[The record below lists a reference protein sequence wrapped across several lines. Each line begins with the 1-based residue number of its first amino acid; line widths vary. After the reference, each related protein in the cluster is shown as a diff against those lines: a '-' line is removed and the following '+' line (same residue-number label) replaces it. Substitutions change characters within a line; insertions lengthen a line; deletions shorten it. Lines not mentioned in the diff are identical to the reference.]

1 MKDASLANTRNFS
14 IIAHIDHGKSTLAD
28 RIIEFCGGL
37 SNREMQNQVLDSLE
51 IERERG
57 ITVKAQSV
65 SLKFRK
71 DEAEFNLNLIDTPG
85 HVDFAYEVSRSLA
98 ACDGAILLIDASQ
111 GVEAQ
116 TLSTCYNAIEQGL
129 TILPVLNKI
138 DLPQADPERVKK
150 EIEEI
155 IGIDASNAPCI
166 SAKNGEG
173 IEELLNIIVEEIPSP
188 QGNIDSPL
196 EALIIDSWFDQYLGV
211 VSLVKVMNGKL
222 MQGEKIKLNST
233 GNTHLAERL
242 GFFTPKRQETVEL
255 SAGDVGFICAGVRD
269 IRGAPVGDTL
279 THQNHTA
286 SLPGFKP
293 VKPQVFA
300 ALYPLDSSEFELF
313 RESLERLSLND
324 AALSYQPEQ
333 SSALGS
339 GFRCGFL
346 GTLHMEIVIERL
358 QGEHGIELL
367 ATAPTVA
374 YQILDSSNNLLEIE
388 NPSKYPEPNHINEV
402 KEPIAKATIL
412 VPENF
417 IGNVISL
424 CEEKRG
430 AQKSLRY
437 VGGQIELIYEMPMN
451 EIVLDFF
458 DRLKSCSKGY
468 ASLDYDFVRFDL
480 SDMVKVDILLNGE
493 KVDALNFMV
502 HRSKADQKGRELA
515 KSLREVIPRQMYDIA
530 IQAAIG
536 GKILARETVKAFRK
550 DVTAKL
556 YGGDVTRKMKLLEKQ
571 KKGKKKMRQIGKVEV
586 PQEAFLS
593 ILKAVSYTHLTLPTN
608 REV

>member
-1 MKDASLANTRNFS
+1 MKDASLTNTRNFS

-71 DEAEFNLNLIDTPG
+71 DELEFNLNLIDTPG

-138 DLPQADPERVKK
+138 DLPQADPDRVKK

-173 IEELLNIIVEEIPSP
+173 IEELLNIIVEKIPSP
-188 QGNIDSPL
+188 EGKIDSPL

-222 MQGEKIKLNST
+222 IQGEKIKLNST

-242 GFFTPKRQETVEL
+242 GFFTPKRQETLEL

-279 THQNHTA
+279 THQNHNA

-374 YQILDSSNNLLEIE
+374 YQILDSSNKLSEIE

-468 ASLDYDFVRFDL
+468 ASLDYDFVRFDP

-593 ILKAVSYTHLTLPTN
+593 ILKVSK
-608 REV
+608 

>member
-324 AALSYQPEQ
+324 AALSFQPEQ

-593 ILKAVSYTHLTLPTN
+593 ILKVSK
-608 REV
+608 

>member
-1 MKDASLANTRNFS
+1 MPKHEKKESTRNFS

-28 RIIEFCGGL
+28 RLIEFCGGL
-37 SNREMQNQVLDSLE
+37 SNREMQAQVLDSLD

-57 ITVKAQSV
+57 ITIKAQSV
-65 SLKFRK
+65 ALRFETSEEIINF
-71 DEAEFNLNLIDTPG
+71 NLIDTPG

-98 ACDGAILLIDASQ
+98 ACEAAILLVDASQ

-116 TLSTCYNAIEQGL
+116 TLSTCYNAIDQGL
-129 TILPVLNKI
+129 SILPVLNKV
-138 DLPQADPERVKK
+138 DLPQADPERVKT

-155 IGIDASNAPCI
+155 IGIDASKAPVI
-166 SAKNGEG
+166 SAKNGDG
-173 IEELLNIIVEEIPSP
+173 IEELLDILVSFIPQP
-188 QGNIDSPL
+188 EGNIDDKL

-211 VSLVKVMNGKL
+211 VSLVRVVNGIL
-222 MQGEKIKLNST
+222 VAGEKIKLSSNK
-233 GNTHLAERL
+233 NVHIAEKI
-242 GFFTPKRQETVEL
+242 GVFTPKRLEKKEL
-255 SAGDVGFICAGVRD
+255 KAGEVGFICAGVRD
-269 IRGAPVGDTL
+269 IRGAPVGDTI
-279 THQNHTA
+279 THPDHEKA
-286 SLPGFKP
+286 LPGFKP
-293 VKPQVFA
+293 VKPQVYA

-324 AALSYQPEQ
+324 AALTFQPEQ
-333 SSALGS
+333 SQALGS

-367 ATAPTVA
+367 ATAPTVI
-374 YQILDSSNNLLEIE
+374 YEIEDTSGNVIEVE
-388 NPSKYPEPNHINEV
+388 NPSKYPDQSNVNEV
-402 KEPIAKATIL
+402 REPIARATIL
-412 VPENF
+412 VPEKY

-424 CEEKRG
+424 CIERRG
-430 AQKSLRY
+430 VQKSLRY

-458 DRLKSCSKGY
+458 DKLKSSSKGY
-468 ASLDYDFVRFDL
+468 ASLDYDFLRFEP
-480 SDMVKVDILLNGE
+480 SDITKIDILLNGE

-502 HRSKADQKGRELA
+502 HKSKADYKAREIV
-515 KSLREVIPRQMYDIA
+515 KSLREVIPRQMYDVA
-530 IQAAIG
+530 IQGAIG
-536 GKILARETVKAFRK
+536 SKILARETVKAYRK

-556 YGGDVTRKMKLLEKQ
+556 YGGDVTRKKKLLEKQ

-593 ILKAVSYTHLTLPTN
+593 VLRVTK
-608 REV
+608 

>member
-1 MKDASLANTRNFS
+1 MKDSFLANTRNFS

-28 RIIEFCGGL
+28 RIIEYCGGL
-37 SNREMQNQVLDSLE
+37 TNREMQSQVLDSLE

-65 SLKFRK
+65 ALKFKK
-71 DEAEFNLNLIDTPG
+71 DETEFSLNLIDTPG

-138 DLPQADPERVKK
+138 DLPQSDPERVKR

-166 SAKNGEG
+166 SAKNGDG
-173 IEELLNIIVEEIPSP
+173 VKELLEIIVKEVPSP
-188 QGNIDSPL
+188 EGSLNSPL

-211 VSLVKVMNGKL
+211 VSLVKVMNGKII
-222 MQGEKIKLNST
+222 QGEKIKLNSS
-233 GNTHLAERL
+233 GNVHLVEKL
-242 GFFTPKRQETVEL
+242 GFFSPKRQEKKEL
-255 SAGDVGFICAGVRD
+255 SVGEVGFICAGVRD

-279 THQNHTA
+279 THQNHSA

-300 ALYPLDSSEFELF
+300 ALYPLDSAEFELF

-358 QGEHGIELL
+358 EVEHGIQLL

-374 YQILDSSNNLLEIE
+374 YQILDASNNILEIE
-388 NPSKYPEPNHINEV
+388 NPSKYPNPNHINEV
-402 KEPIAKATIL
+402 KEPIAKATML
-412 VPENF
+412 VPEKF

-430 AQKSLRY
+430 IQKSLRY

-468 ASLDYDFVRFDL
+468 ASLDYDFLRFEN

-515 KSLREVIPRQMYDIA
+515 KNLREVIPRQMYDIA

-593 ILKAVSYTHLTLPTN
+593 ILKVSK
-608 REV
+608 

>member
-129 TILPVLNKI
+129 MILPVLNKI

-593 ILKAVSYTHLTLPTN
+593 ILKVSK
-608 REV
+608 

>member
-1 MKDASLANTRNFS
+1 MPKHEKKESTRNFS

-28 RIIEFCGGL
+28 RLIEFCGGL
-37 SNREMQNQVLDSLE
+37 SNREMQAQVLDSLD

-57 ITVKAQSV
+57 ITIKAQSV
-65 SLKFRK
+65 ALRFETS
-71 DEAEFNLNLIDTPG
+71 EEIINLNLIDTPG

-98 ACDGAILLIDASQ
+98 ACEAAILLVDASQ

-116 TLSTCYNAIEQGL
+116 TLSTCYNAIDQGL
-129 TILPVLNKI
+129 SILPVLNKV
-138 DLPQADPERVKK
+138 DLPQADPERVKT

-155 IGIDASNAPCI
+155 IGIDASKAPVI
-166 SAKNGEG
+166 SAKNGDG
-173 IEELLNIIVEEIPSP
+173 IEELLDILVSFIPQP
-188 QGNIDSPL
+188 EGNIDDKL

-211 VSLVKVMNGKL
+211 VSLVRVVNGIL
-222 MQGEKIKLNST
+222 VAGEKIKLSSNK
-233 GNTHLAERL
+233 NVHIAEKI
-242 GFFTPKRQETVEL
+242 GVFTPKRLEKKEL
-255 SAGDVGFICAGVRD
+255 KAGEVGFICAGVRD
-269 IRGAPVGDTL
+269 IRGAPVGDTI
-279 THQNHTA
+279 THPDHEKA
-286 SLPGFKP
+286 LPGFKP
-293 VKPQVFA
+293 VKPQVYA

-324 AALSYQPEQ
+324 AALTFQPEQ
-333 SSALGS
+333 SQALGS

-367 ATAPTVA
+367 ATAPTVI
-374 YQILDSSNNLLEIE
+374 YEIEDTLGNLIEVE
-388 NPSKYPEPNHINEV
+388 NPSKYPDQSNVNEV
-402 KEPIAKATIL
+402 REPIARATIL
-412 VPENF
+412 VPEKY

-424 CEEKRG
+424 CIERRG
-430 AQKSLRY
+430 VQKSLRY

-458 DRLKSCSKGY
+458 DKLKSSSKGY
-468 ASLDYDFVRFDL
+468 ASLDYDFLRFEP
-480 SDMVKVDILLNGE
+480 SDITKIDILLNGE

-502 HRSKADQKGRELA
+502 HKSKADYKAREIV
-515 KSLREVIPRQMYDIA
+515 KSLREVIPRQMYDVA
-530 IQAAIG
+530 IQGAIG
-536 GKILARETVKAFRK
+536 SKILARETVKAYRK

-556 YGGDVTRKMKLLEKQ
+556 YGGDVTRKKKLLEKQ

-593 ILKAVSYTHLTLPTN
+593 VLRVTK
-608 REV
+608 

>member
-57 ITVKAQSV
+57 INVKAQSV
-65 SLKFRK
+65 SLRFRK
-71 DEAEFNLNLIDTPG
+71 DELEFNLNLIDTPG

-116 TLSTCYNAIEQGL
+116 TLSTCYNANEQGL

-138 DLPQADPERVKK
+138 ALPQADPDRVKK

-188 QGNIDSPL
+188 EGKVDSPL

-242 GFFTPKRQETVEL
+242 GFFTPKRQETLEL

-279 THQNHTA
+279 THQNHNA

-374 YQILDSSNNLLEIE
+374 YQILDSSNKLLEIE

-593 ILKAVSYTHLTLPTN
+593 ILKVSK
-608 REV
+608 

>member
-71 DEAEFNLNLIDTPG
+71 DEAEFDLNLIDTPG

-593 ILKAVSYTHLTLPTN
+593 ILKVSK
-608 REV
+608 

>member
-71 DEAEFNLNLIDTPG
+71 DEAEFNLNFIDTPG

-374 YQILDSSNNLLEIE
+374 YQILDSSNKLLEIE

-493 KVDALNFMV
+493 KVDALNFMA

-593 ILKAVSYTHLTLPTN
+593 ILKVSK
-608 REV
+608 

>member
-65 SLKFRK
+65 SLRFRK
-71 DEAEFNLNLIDTPG
+71 DELEFNLNLIDTPG

-138 DLPQADPERVKK
+138 DLPQADPDRVKK

-173 IEELLNIIVEEIPSP
+173 IEELLNIIVEEIHSP
-188 QGNIDSPL
+188 EGKIDSPL

-242 GFFTPKRQETVEL
+242 GFFTPKRQETLEL

-279 THQNHTA
+279 THQNHNA

-374 YQILDSSNNLLEIE
+374 YQILDSSNKLLEIE

-593 ILKAVSYTHLTLPTN
+593 ILKVSK
-608 REV
+608 

>member
-65 SLKFRK
+65 SLRFRK
-71 DEAEFNLNLIDTPG
+71 DELEFNLNLIDTPG

-138 DLPQADPERVKK
+138 DLPQADPDRVKK

-155 IGIDASNAPCI
+155 IGIEASNAPCI

-188 QGNIDSPL
+188 EGKIDSPL

-242 GFFTPKRQETVEL
+242 GFFTPKRQETLEL

-279 THQNHTA
+279 THQNHNA

-374 YQILDSSNNLLEIE
+374 YQILDSSNKLLEIE

-593 ILKAVSYTHLTLPTN
+593 ILKVSK
-608 REV
+608 

>member
-1 MKDASLANTRNFS
+1 MPKHERKESTRNFS

-28 RIIEFCGGL
+28 RLIEFCGGL
-37 SNREMQNQVLDSLE
+37 SNREMQAQVLDSLD

-57 ITVKAQSV
+57 ITIKAQSV
-65 SLKFRK
+65 ALRFETSEEIINF
-71 DEAEFNLNLIDTPG
+71 NLIDTPG

-98 ACDGAILLIDASQ
+98 ACEAAILLVDASQ

-116 TLSTCYNAIEQGL
+116 TLSTCYNAIDQGL
-129 TILPVLNKI
+129 SILPVLNKV
-138 DLPQADPERVKK
+138 DLPQADPERVKT

-155 IGIDASNAPCI
+155 IGIDASKAPVI
-166 SAKNGEG
+166 SAKNGDG
-173 IEELLNIIVEEIPSP
+173 IEELLNVLVSFIPQP
-188 QGNIDSPL
+188 EGNIDDKL

-211 VSLVKVMNGKL
+211 VSLVRVVNGIL
-222 MQGEKIKLNST
+222 VAGEKIKLSSNK
-233 GNTHLAERL
+233 NVHIAEKI
-242 GFFTPKRQETVEL
+242 GVFTPKRLEKKEL
-255 SAGDVGFICAGVRD
+255 KAGEVGFICAGVRD
-269 IRGAPVGDTL
+269 IRGAPVGDTI
-279 THQNHTA
+279 THPDHEKA
-286 SLPGFKP
+286 LPGFKP
-293 VKPQVFA
+293 VKPQVYA

-324 AALSYQPEQ
+324 AALTFQPEQ
-333 SSALGS
+333 SQALGS

-367 ATAPTVA
+367 ATAPTVI
-374 YQILDSSNNLLEIE
+374 YEIEDTSGNLIEVE
-388 NPSKYPEPNHINEV
+388 NPSKYPDQSNVNEV
-402 KEPIAKATIL
+402 REPIARATIL
-412 VPENF
+412 VPEKY

-424 CEEKRG
+424 CIERRG
-430 AQKSLRY
+430 VQKSLRY

-458 DRLKSCSKGY
+458 DKLKSSSKGY
-468 ASLDYDFVRFDL
+468 ASLDYDFLRFEP
-480 SDMVKVDILLNGE
+480 SDITKIDILLNGE

-502 HRSKADQKGRELA
+502 HKSKADYKAREIV
-515 KSLREVIPRQMYDIA
+515 KSLREVIPRQMYDVA
-530 IQAAIG
+530 IQGAIG
-536 GKILARETVKAFRK
+536 SKILARETVKAYRK

-556 YGGDVTRKMKLLEKQ
+556 YGGDVTRKKKLLEKQ

-593 ILKAVSYTHLTLPTN
+593 VLRVTK
-608 REV
+608 

>member
-1 MKDASLANTRNFS
+1 MPKHERKESTRNFS

-28 RIIEFCGGL
+28 RLIEFCGGL
-37 SNREMQNQVLDSLE
+37 SNREMQAQVLDSLD

-57 ITVKAQSV
+57 ITIKAQSV
-65 SLKFRK
+65 ALRYETSEEIINF
-71 DEAEFNLNLIDTPG
+71 NLIDTPG

-98 ACDGAILLIDASQ
+98 ACEAAILLVDASQ

-116 TLSTCYNAIEQGL
+116 TLSTCYNAIDQGL
-129 TILPVLNKI
+129 SILPVLNKV
-138 DLPQADPERVKK
+138 DLPQADPERVKT

-155 IGIDASNAPCI
+155 IGIDASKAPVI
-166 SAKNGEG
+166 SAKNGDG
-173 IEELLNIIVEEIPSP
+173 IEELLNILVSFIPQP
-188 QGNIDSPL
+188 EGNIDDKL

-211 VSLVKVMNGKL
+211 VSLVRVVNGIL
-222 MQGEKIKLNST
+222 VAGEKIKLSSNK
-233 GNTHLAERL
+233 NVHIAEKI
-242 GFFTPKRQETVEL
+242 GVFTPKRLEKKEL
-255 SAGDVGFICAGVRD
+255 KAGEVGFICAGVRD
-269 IRGAPVGDTL
+269 IRGAPVGDTI
-279 THQNHTA
+279 THPDHEKA
-286 SLPGFKP
+286 LPGFKP
-293 VKPQVFA
+293 VKPQVYA

-324 AALSYQPEQ
+324 AALTFQPEQ
-333 SSALGS
+333 SQALGS

-367 ATAPTVA
+367 ATAPTVI
-374 YQILDSSNNLLEIE
+374 YEIEDTSGNLIEVE
-388 NPSKYPEPNHINEV
+388 NPSKYPDQSNVNEV
-402 KEPIAKATIL
+402 REPIARATIL
-412 VPENF
+412 VPEKY

-424 CEEKRG
+424 CIERRG
-430 AQKSLRY
+430 VQKSLRY

-458 DRLKSCSKGY
+458 DKLKSSSKGY
-468 ASLDYDFVRFDL
+468 ASLDYDFLRFEP
-480 SDMVKVDILLNGE
+480 SDITKIDILLNGE

-502 HRSKADQKGRELA
+502 HKSKADYKAREIV
-515 KSLREVIPRQMYDIA
+515 KSLREVIPRQMYDVA
-530 IQAAIG
+530 IQGAIG
-536 GKILARETVKAFRK
+536 SKILARETVKAYRK

-556 YGGDVTRKMKLLEKQ
+556 YGGDVTRKKKLLEKQ

-593 ILKAVSYTHLTLPTN
+593 VLRVTK
-608 REV
+608 

>member
-412 VPENF
+412 VPENY

-493 KVDALNFMV
+493 KIDALNFMV

-593 ILKAVSYTHLTLPTN
+593 ILKVSK
-608 REV
+608 

>member
-279 THQNHTA
+279 TQQNHTA

-593 ILKAVSYTHLTLPTN
+593 ILKVSK
-608 REV
+608 